1 MKKDKRLIYI
11 ILVIAIFLVSIG
23 ITYAYF
29 SVTTS
34 VVGDRNDIRASTGTL
49 SILYVDGPEIVADD
63 ILPGWTETK
72 VITVE
77 NTGTLSTN
85 YTITWKSI
93 QNEITNDELT
103 YNVDCESSIDTCL
116 GISNQVVGENDILI
130 GVGIDPGEVHTYT
143 ITFSFVEI
151 SSAQNYNQDKKFN
164 GEINII
170 SADEAY
176 MLRGMVVDSGGNP
189 IDGATVEVH
198 SIVRTGT
205 TNSNGEFEITGIV
218 PGDHE
223 LYIKDTEGVTI
234 ATDNFTLVEAET
246 ENAEGSQIAASTLSG
261 AATVQLSVSESSINS
276 IETYNWMTK
285 CTSASNTLRCKAL
298 TDNNV
303 KNDNV
308 RSTYVTTSNGINFD
322 AKASLTNGQG
332 IYFNKK
338 LEDGKNAYFRGSSF
352 CAYTNY
358 GSEVYGG
365 TNCTSAGGTWSTATR
380 SCDLSSNRSTCTSK
394 GFTYYDL
401 KNNVTFAGHNWKIIR
416 IDESGS
422 IRMILSD
429 ASVSTFTYNY
439 PSADM
444 ARVGYMYG
452 TFEDYTSSSAA
463 SRYIGT
469 AQSYYYGD
477 SFARDQYNNYSLAG
491 NKVSGLWNNEAICN
505 STSCPVANYYTCF
518 STSSTGN
525 CTTLYKIS
533 SFSDS
538 SYGNVYSVTYSSTSY
553 DGAHQNINNSIMKTK
568 NDEWYTSNLSSYSSY
583 LSDPGFC
590 NDRSLHSGVGYG
602 SNNTYFSG
610 VTRNFWSNVSPRLT
624 CPNSNRD
631 LFTTSSSSIGNKKL
645 TYPIGLLTADEAAYS
660 GMKINNLGA
669 TDGNYNTTYLKFGAT
684 YYTMTPYGGT
694 PVPTMFCIYNNASL
708 TQGCNFDTALGLR
721 PVISLKPNTIVSSG
735 LGTYDNPYVVQ

>member
-463 SRYIGT
+463 LRYIGT

-505 STSCPVANYYTCF
+505 STSCPVANY
-518 STSSTGN
+518 
-525 CTTLYKIS
+525 
-533 SFSDS
+533 
-538 SYGNVYSVTYSSTSY
+538 
-553 DGAHQNINNSIMKTK
+553 
-568 NDEWYTSNLSSYSSY
+568 
-583 LSDPGFC
+583 
-590 NDRSLHSGVGYG
+590 
-602 SNNTYFSG
+602 
-610 VTRNFWSNVSPRLT
+610 
-624 CPNSNRD
+624 
-631 LFTTSSSSIGNKKL
+631 
-645 TYPIGLLTADEAAYS
+645 
-660 GMKINNLGA
+660 
-669 TDGNYNTTYLKFGAT
+669 
-684 YYTMTPYGGT
+684 
-694 PVPTMFCIYNNASL
+694 
-708 TQGCNFDTALGLR
+708 
-721 PVISLKPNTIVSSG
+721 
-735 LGTYDNPYVVQ
+735 